1 MSLAHSAIFVS
12 PTSWWMHPPPLKNG
26 DKEKGAGEL
35 TLDVSAPSKE
45 IWQTDAISQSVHH
58 VHRNLFY
65 LAATKIRRHLIDMPF
80 RSCHILDFL
89 LLNCLL
95 HIYISVLR
103 YGTLKSGF
111 WLRKVLS

>member
-1 MSLAHSAIFVS
+1 
-12 PTSWWMHPPPLKNG
+12 MHPPPLKNG

-65 LAATKIRRHLIDMPF
+65 LAATKTFDRYAISKLSHLGLSF
-80 RSCHILDFL
+80 AELLVAYRYLSSQVRYFKVGFL
-89 LLNCLL
+89 AP
-95 HIYISVLR
+95 
-103 YGTLKSGF
+103 
-111 WLRKVLS
+111 